1 MLNRVSVGRKLAI
14 LVGLGLVSTI
24 LVLTIL
30 LIFLRG
36 QLLDDRFAKLR
47 SVVELAHGLAQSYE
61 NRAAKG
67 DISRKEAQEGFEEAL
82 NTLWYDDHQSY
93 ITTAT
98 MDGVMMANPANPG
111 LVGKNLMGL
120 KDTKGHL
127 IIADQ
132 VKLMRN
138 QDEATYEFYFPKP
151 GGNTPLRKINY
162 LMRFKPWN
170 MFIASSVYIEDI
182 DALFWRAALGIIAF
196 AVVVQAIVAI
206 VAVSIS
212 RNIRIPLSI
221 VDKRMRQ
228 IASGDLS
235 SPIDLPERKDEIGHI
250 ANTLRTLQEELRSN
264 EVLRDQTEADQ
275 QRRLER
281 AKDIEQ
287 RVTTFETKIAEV
299 TGQVGTAVRELETT
313 SQTMASRSTQTSSQS
328 EEASLSANSIMESIN
343 AVAGAGSELTASIEE
358 IGGHVQRSK
367 NMIEK
372 AVRETT
378 DSHQQIQALAV
389 AADRIGAVVKLISD
403 IASQTN
409 LLALNATIEAARAGD
424 AGKGFSVV
432 ANEVKTLAN
441 QTGKATDE
449 ITAQVQ
455 AIQEAT
461 RTSAQ
466 SIEGVVGTMRDIDS
480 LGHDIAESVGGQREA
495 TQEIAHMTED
505 VAHRTSTLSIV
516 IGDVSHTAKD
526 LKASSDTVLRA
537 AANLRKSGDVLDTE
551 VRGFL
556 SHVRTS

>member
-1 MLNRVSVGRKLAI
+1 
-14 LVGLGLVSTI
+14 
-24 LVLTIL
+24 
-30 LIFLRG
+30 
-36 QLLDDRFAKLR
+36 FAKLR
-47 SVVELAHGLAQSYE
+47 SVVELAHGLALFYE
-61 NRAAKG
+61 DRATKG
-67 DISRKEAQEGFEEAL
+67 EFTREAAQERYKEAL

-98 MDGVMMANPANPG
+98 MEGVLMANPANPA

-132 VKLMRN
+132 VKLMR
-138 QDEATYEFYFPKP
+138 DREEATYEFYFPKP
-151 GGNTPLRKINY
+151 GGEAPLRKINY
-162 LMRFKPWN
+162 LKRFSPWN

-196 AVVVQAIVAI
+196 ALVIQALVMIVAR
-206 VAVSIS
+206 AIS
-212 RNIRIPLSI
+212 RNIRLPLTI
-221 VDKRMRQ
+221 LDNRMRQ
-228 IASGDLS
+228 LASGDLS
-235 SPIDLPERKDEIGHI
+235 SPIDLPDRKDEIGHI
-250 ANTLRTLQEELRSN
+250 VNTLRTLQEELRSS
-264 EVLRDQTEADQ
+264 EALRQQTAEDQR
-275 QRRLER
+275 RRLER
-281 AKDIEQ
+281 AHDIEQ
-287 RVTTFETKIAEV
+287 RVAAFEAKIGEV
-299 TGQVGTAVRELETT
+299 TGQVGTAVRELEST
-313 SQTMASRSTQTSSQS
+313 SQTMASGSTQTSSQS
-328 EEASLSANSIMESIN
+328 EEASLSASATMESIN
-343 AVAGAGSELTASIEE
+343 AVAGAGSELTASIAE

-367 NMIEK
+367 TMIEQ

-378 DSHQQIQALAV
+378 NSHEQIQALAV

-461 RTSAQ
+461 RTTAQ
-466 SIEGVVGTMRDIDS
+466 SIEGVVGTMHDIDS
-480 LGHDIAESVGGQREA
+480 LGHEISDSVSGQREA
-495 TQEIAHMTED
+495 TQEIARMTED
-505 VAHRTSTLSIV
+505 VAHRTSTLSSV

-526 LKASSDTVLRA
+526 LKASSDTVLHA
-537 AANLRKSGDVLDTE
+537 AANLRESSDVLGTE

-556 SHVRTS
+556 SHVRTT